1 LQQRNFANTEH
12 IPGQNSSAIVF
23 YFNIINI
30 IMKYDGIINLIPPS
44 EKALNFLK
52 PKDEPIEIAE
62 GSIRSSKT
70 ISCILKLISFMA
82 QPDMLVSDALWGI
95 GGKTLQTC
103 VRNVIRPM
111 CQIFNLLDIE
121 YDHNRLKNELTVN
134 FSPDKTYN
142 IQILGFSDKTSEEV
156 IRGSTLAV
164 LMIDEVNYA
173 PAESLLT
180 ALDRTSVKGAKVMLT
195 LNPQDPAN
203 WVYSKIIDNVQLQPY
218 INYTHFTLD
227 DNPSLT
233 PEYVERIKSQYPRD
247 SAEYRKKI
255 LGIRSANDNSIYGS
269 YLSYNPTYNS
279 FNDSFTNTERP
290 SIGFSEDPSAVNYLD
305 FDSLARSSHH
315 PVLGLDWGAGSV
327 TVAPLCSI
335 SADGKILVIDEWFW
349 SADKI
354 SSERD
359 EITVDKLLS
368 GCISLVDKWFHGY
381 GKPVPLQSPHDAAI
395 VRSTV
400 KSNPGFSNRLVP
412 LMFKPD
418 LMNNINLLQRL
429 FYNKKILVHSRCR
442 ETIRSLQ
449 SYSWDSDGE
458 RPDKSSYD
466 HPVDALRGPVVYLNK
481 LLGSIPKYSPSGADT
496 VEFERPLINKNSDSL
511 SYYYPQYQ

>member
-1 LQQRNFANTEH
+1 
-12 IPGQNSSAIVF
+12 
-23 YFNIINI
+23 
-30 IMKYDGIINLIPPS
+30 M
-44 EKALNFLK
+44 
-52 PKDEPIEIAE
+52 
-62 GSIRSSKT
+62 
-70 ISCILKLISFMA
+70 
-82 QPDMLVSDALWGI
+82 
-95 GGKTLQTC
+95 
-103 VRNVIRPM
+103 
-111 CQIFNLLDIE
+111 LDID
-121 YDHNRLKNELTVN
+121 YDHNRLKNELTVY
-134 FSPDKTYN
+134 FSPEKTYN

-164 LMIDEVNYA
+164 LMIDEVNYC
-173 PAESLLT
+173 PQESLLT
-180 ALDRTSVKGAKVMLT
+180 SLDRTSVKGAKVLLT
-195 LNPQDPAN
+195 LNPQEPSN

-233 PEYVERIKSQYPRD
+233 TEYIERIKNQYPKD

-255 LGIRSANDNSIYGS
+255 LGIRSANDNSIYGA

-279 FNDSFTNTERP
+279 FSDSYTDTERP
-290 SIGFSEDPSAVNYLD
+290 SIGFSEDPSASNYLD
-305 FDSLARSSHH
+305 FDSMVRTSHH
-315 PVLGLDWGAGSV
+315 CVLGLDWGAGSV

-335 SADGKILVIDEWFW
+335 SSDGTILVIDEWFW
-349 SADKI
+349 TADKI
-354 SSERD
+354 SSEKD

-368 GCISLVDKWFHGY
+368 GCIGLVDKWFPGY

-400 KSNPGFSNRLVP
+400 KSQPGFSNRLIP

-449 SYSWDSDGE
+449 SYSYDSEGE
-458 RPDKSSYD
+458 KPDKSSYD
-466 HPVDALRGPVVYLNK
+466 HPVDALRGPIVYLNK
-481 LLGSIPKYSPSGADT
+481 IIGSIGKYAPAADNG
-496 VEFERPLINKNSDSL
+496 VSNEFQRPLINSNTSSL